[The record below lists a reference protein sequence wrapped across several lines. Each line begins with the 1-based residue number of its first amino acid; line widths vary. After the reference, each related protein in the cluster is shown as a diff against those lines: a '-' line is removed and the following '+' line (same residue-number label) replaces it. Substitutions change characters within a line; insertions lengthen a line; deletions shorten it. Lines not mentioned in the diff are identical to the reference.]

1 MKYWNTAK
9 GWINSAIKKVPGK
22 TANTMDGAIKA
33 LMKQEHPNIAILP
46 AYSKEGVTVAQS
58 EQVDY
63 ILGQVAQSRKGQRDE
78 LQQHLLAKTKK
89 AFDKIWGNIQELE
102 RYGIRIDTTSI
113 DKQMK
118 LLEENKTLMRLAE
131 KCYRIGDAKC
141 MEVLKLQ
148 SGKKK
153 KNDFRKFENEVLAEG
168 VDMYFE
174 QLSSACDVLFAFIDN
189 AVKTEQETQQEEKSA
204 KNETAKIINLINEL
218 VASRNANTRQML
230 ETDRAEMRSKAI
242 AGEYTRYIQENEK
255 EEE

>member
-1 MKYWNTAK
+1 MK
-9 GWINSAIKKVPGK
+9 AIKRRKKNEILEHCQRVDRFSNKKVPGK
-22 TANTMDGAIKA
+22 TANTMDGAIKT

-168 VDMYFE
+168 VDAYFE
-174 QLSSACDVLFAFIDN
+174 QLSSACDVLFAFIDE
-189 AVKTEQETQQEEKSA
+189 ALKAQKAEHTKGLSD
-204 KNETAKIINLINEL
+204 L
-218 VASRNANTRQML
+218 VASRSPNIRQML
-230 ETDRAEMRSKAI
+230 ETGKAELQSEVKSVKY
-242 AGEYTRYIQENEK
+242 AG
-255 EEE
+255 